1 MILHA
6 CFISQD
12 IIISNVSVFYSL
24 EDKLTQSATLHY
36 VPVKIFFFVF
46 CSARRLTETQN
57 HSKSPRIGT
66 IIRKQDRDRLR
77 TCNMFFT
84 ANCYLGHLSQII
96 TK

>member
-36 VPVKIFFFVF
+36 VPVKIFFFCLLF
-46 CSARRLTETQN
+46 SATFNRN
-57 HSKSPRIGT
+57 SKSQQVS
-66 IIRKQDRDRLR
+66 KDRSY
-77 TCNMFFT
+77 N
-84 ANCYLGHLSQII
+84 
-96 TK
+96 